1 METKDTAMALIRY
14 YCNGKYFNHVA
25 KATATAQKKFRNE
38 PVFTVFRAYGTLMQ
52 GDVRQASAELDLIKD
67 RSDVSLCSLM
77 ALAYAEK
84 KKKSPDKDVIR
95 ELECKIRDD
104 RKSTPPQSLYYA
116 AMFLWLLG
124 RNDKAREYI
133 ERMIKLSN
141 GSKEGII
148 LKAWID
154 VTCGKDDYARKAGK
168 YFEEGL
174 KDGPDAFAL
183 MGKAQYF
190 EYCQNY
196 SGALDVV
203 NKVIASFPSFLPALI
218 KKMTLFL
225 NFQDWDQTTEAA
237 VRVLQMN
244 TNNLDALHMLTLHSL
259 CINGDILESIKHLSN
274 LIKSLHVQE
283 PQNPELALRMSLA
296 FSRVCGRNETVL
308 EQVFKM
314 VEKAFDVTQENSEL
328 AAELGYLLVLQGKIK
343 EATKWFKTAMTLD
356 EMSLTALTGMIW
368 CQLIEGSLEE
378 AEKDLEFL
386 MEIQQTSGKS
396 GEILYLL
403 ALVAIKKHRPQE
415 EITKLLKDAA
425 ETHFSTVQG
434 LPLGVEYFQK
444 LNPDFLLQ
452 IAKEYL
458 ALCPP
463 KPPGQGQSSPPQL
476 RHCAALLG
484 KVVKIVPGL
493 LQGLFLQAKVRYQ
506 TGDVDGAQSS
516 LQHCLEQCPSHT
528 DAHLL
533 MAQIHLL
540 RGNFTLCSQL
550 LEVCLSH
557 NFEIREH
564 PLYLLIKAQAKKK
577 MGELT
582 EAIQILQTAMSLPGV
597 GRAGS
602 AAKSK
607 TKTIQLSSSDCAS
620 IFLELAEALRLNNKQ
635 QEAAKVMQDAINKFS
650 GTPEELRVT
659 IANVD
664 LALFHG
670 DTELALNMLRN
681 ITPEQLY
688 YIQAKQKMA
697 EIYLNHKKDKRLF
710 VSCYKEIVDKL
721 PSPHTYVLLG
731 EAYMHILE
739 PEKAIEVYGHALEK
753 TPEDGA
759 LVSKFGKFLVKTHY
773 FDKALHYYE
782 AALKTG
788 QQNFLRYD
796 LAELL
801 MKMKQYERCE
811 SVLLE
816 ALSHKP
822 VSGLPALADDCRYL
836 MLLAKVQNR
845 IDKAEEALTSLQKAR
860 DVQAKVLKRVPLEQ
874 PDSFDV
880 QKQLAAKICTEIAQ
894 HYTSQRVYDRAVEFY
909 KEALV
914 HCETDHK
921 LMLELAQTFLTLDE
935 FDACQEQCNVILKKV
950 QFNQDATL
958 MMAELMF
965 RRKDHEQ
972 AVVYYQQ
979 LLESKPDNFS
989 TVSRLIDLL
998 RKAGKLEDMPGF
1010 FERVEK
1016 DSPSVTFEPGFNYCK
1031 GLYFCYMG
1039 EPNAALHHFNQARK
1053 DTKWGQNAVHK
1064 MIDIYLNL
1072 NNDMM
1077 GIELCHLDFKTGSST
1092 ENQEMERVAVA
1103 TAHLLLKELKPESPG
1118 GHLKLRMLENY
1129 CLLATKQKTNI
1140 EKALSVFTEIATNME
1155 AHVPAQLAIA
1165 TSLMMLQLT
1174 AQARN
1179 RLKHIT
1185 KMNWNIVDAE
1195 EFEKSWLLLANIY
1208 IHSGKYDLADDLL
1221 NRCLNY
1227 NKSCCKAYEY
1237 RGFILEKEQ
1246 AFRDAALNYKLAWK
1260 YGNQFNPTVG
1270 YKLALNYF
1278 KSKQNFDAIDVCHKV
1293 LATHPNFVKIKK
1305 DILEKAFA
1313 ALRP

>member
-77 ALAYAEK
+77 ALVYAEK

-95 ELECKIRDD
+95 ELECKIRED

-225 NFQDWDQTTEAA
+225 NLQDWDQTTEAA

-259 CINGDILESIKHLSN
+259 CINGDILESTKHLSN

-328 AAELGYLLVLQGKIK
+328 ATELGYLLVLQGKIK
-343 EATKWFKTAMTLD
+343 EATKWFKMAMTLD

-415 EITKLLKDAA
+415 EITNLLKDAA
-425 ETHFSTVQG
+425 AIHFSTVQG

-463 KPPGQGQSSPPQL
+463 KPPGQGQASPQL

-550 LEVCLSH
+550 LEVSLSH

-597 GRAGS
+597 CSAGS

-607 TKTIQLSSSDCAS
+607 TKTIQLSPSDCAS

-650 GTPEELRVT
+650 GTPEELLVT

-731 EAYMHILE
+731 EAYMLILE

-753 TPEDGA
+753 TPKDAA

-822 VSGLPALADDCRYL
+822 DDCRYL
-836 MLLAKVQNR
+836 MLLANVQNR

-894 HYTSQRVYDRAVEFY
+894 HYTSQRVYDRGVEFY

-921 LMLELAQTFLTLDE
+921 LMLELAQIFLTLDE
-935 FDACQEQCNVILKKV
+935 FDACQEQCNVILKKD

-979 LLESKPDNFS
+979 LLESKPENFS

-1039 EPNAALHHFNQARK
+1039 EPNDALHHFNQARK
-1053 DTKWGQNAVHK
+1053 DAKWGQNAVHK

-1077 GIELCHLDFKTGSST
+1077 GIELCHLDSKTGSST
-1092 ENQEMERVAVA
+1092 EKQEMERVAVA

-1129 CLLATKQKTNI
+1129 CLLATKQKANI

-1174 AQARN
+1174 TQARN

-1208 IHSGKYDLADDLL
+1208 IHSGKYDLTDDLL

-1237 RGFILEKEQ
+1237 RGFILEKEE

-1305 DILEKAFA
+1305 DVLEKAVA